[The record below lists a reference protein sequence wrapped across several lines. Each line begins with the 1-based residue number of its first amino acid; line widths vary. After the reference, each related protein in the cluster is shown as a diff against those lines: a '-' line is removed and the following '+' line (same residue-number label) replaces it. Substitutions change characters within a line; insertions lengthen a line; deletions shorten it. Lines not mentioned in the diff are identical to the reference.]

1 MVTACCELEL
11 DSLGG
16 FCPFKSLTMD
26 TVLSQSNK
34 KRALLLFIALLVAA
48 GLVGFGLGAALW
60 EGGLPL
66 PQDYY
71 TSRL

>member
-1 MVTACCELEL
+1 MGRG
-11 DSLGG
+11 SYIGG
-16 FCPFKSLTMD
+16 SGLFKSLTMGA
-26 TVLSQSNK
+26 VPAQSNK
-34 KRALLLFIALLVAA
+34 KALLLFIALLVAA

-71 TSRL
+71 TSLR